1 MIILAVPLLFV
12 DITTDIYLYFIS
24 GLITSMMLCF
34 KFTGLLKSIPES
46 VRNIISI
53 FIFIAVP
60 VVNTIFV
67 APASN
72 RNYVVM
78 NLFIISIVCFILFLI
93 IRNSAVTS
101 VITTLLCFSLYT
113 LNDVLIAIRG
123 NILTLS
129 DFSAFRTALTVASN
143 YSYEITENVYYSFL
157 TIVLL
162 IFLVQ
167 IGFSAIL
174 NISKT
179 ISYQTKIV
187 QIKKI
192 RDDAEKKNKKLKLE
206 IKDFSKT
213 QSLEAIARNNLKMAG
228 EDEVLI
234 LINDSDNTVQ
244 EQSQL
249 KKKKKGMFG
258 NDR

>member
-1 MIILAVPLLFV
+1 M
-12 DITTDIYLYFIS
+12 
-24 GLITSMMLCF
+24 
-34 KFTGLLKSIPES
+34 
-46 VRNIISI
+46 
-53 FIFIAVP
+53 
-60 VVNTIFV
+60 
-67 APASN
+67 
-72 RNYVVM
+72 
-78 NLFIISIVCFILFLI
+78 
-93 IRNSAVTS
+93 
-101 VITTLLCFSLYT
+101 
-113 LNDVLIAIRG
+113 
-123 NILTLS
+123 
-129 DFSAFRTALTVASN
+129 
-143 YSYEITENVYYSFL
+143 
-157 TIVLL
+157 
-162 IFLVQ
+162 
-167 IGFSAIL
+167 